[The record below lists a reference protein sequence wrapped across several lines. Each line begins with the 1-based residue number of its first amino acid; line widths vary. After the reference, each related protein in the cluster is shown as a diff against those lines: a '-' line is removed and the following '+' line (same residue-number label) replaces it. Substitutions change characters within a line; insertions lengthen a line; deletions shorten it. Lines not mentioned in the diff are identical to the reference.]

1 MTKTCV
7 KCGSTEF
14 NKRGDDCLPCRRI
27 YAKAYR
33 EANKEK
39 VSEAKKRAYRA
50 KKDQY
55 VTKSNHYQQVNKETL
70 YAWSKQYRIEN
81 KEKIAALNKAYYE
94 ANKSLI
100 QAQKQDYNRRNP
112 QVHINSKA
120 RRRTRVG
127 DDKLSRGIFSQLMLD
142 QRGLCNGC
150 RTELG
155 TVRKYVHVDHIMPL
169 KLGGRNID
177 SNVQLLCSRCNH
189 TKHAKHPDVWK
200 SQKPQITSTGSYSSL
215 ASSSP

>member
-100 QAQKQDYNRRNP
+100 QPHKTCQASRC
-112 QVHINSKA
+112 VEVSKA
-120 RRRTRVG
+120 TDNVNW
-127 DDKLSRGIFSQLMLD
+127 LIF
-142 QRGLCNGC
+142 
-150 RTELG
+150 
-155 TVRKYVHVDHIMPL
+155 
-169 KLGGRNID
+169 
-177 SNVQLLCSRCNH
+177 
-189 TKHAKHPDVWK
+189 
-200 SQKPQITSTGSYSSL
+200 ITSIVVAISGSDHLRYVRY
-215 ASSSP
+215 